1 MHIHWSI
8 IGGLA
13 AASLAFASGGSGGSS
28 GGSSGGGHNPTPTG
42 AAEVL
47 VSSAV
52 VPSGGT
58 VQVRFTLTEP
68 RPISSTGG
76 RVSLSSFRA
85 NGISLW
91 SANGEACGAGV
102 VIDGTLYFSAIDP
115 SGILGTGADYPY
127 LTLSL
132 TAPQGLAPGTSIPFN
147 WNPGAWMISPAGPL
161 DFIVKPGN
169 ETIGGSLSIAGV
181 YPGGGTY
188 PAGTL
193 IRVLG
198 AGFQPNIRIQTP
210 VKYSSISVGP
220 GEIDLFLKEKTTLD
234 SQMFQLTNPDG
245 STATYFSYL
254 KGTLV
259 QQPSAQLLQ
268 NAELAFPL
276 ATHAIASVALTAALT
291 AGQWQGLALQNPNP
305 GPVVVTLNLASQ
317 PPETAISILLPSG
330 GRIADSLT
338 ALLGGASINP
348 GDTVQL
354 NSTAPIQIMGLNGDD
369 QAQTLAPFVPSF

>member
-1 MHIHWSI
+1 MHIHRSI
-8 IGGLA
+8 LCGLA
-13 AASLAFASGGSGGSS
+13 AASLAFASGGSGTS
-28 GGSSGGGHNPTPTG
+28 GGSSGSGHNPTPAG

-52 VPSGGT
+52 IPSGGT

-76 RVSLSSFRA
+76 HVSLGNFQA

-102 VIDGTLYFSAIDP
+102 IKDGVLYFSAIDP
-115 SGILGTGADYPY
+115 SGVLGTGAEYPY

-132 TAPQGLAPGTSIPFN
+132 TAPQGLAAGTKIPVS
-147 WNPGAWMISPAGPL
+147 WDPGAWLTSPAGPL
-161 DFIVKPGN
+161 DFIVKPGSV
-169 ETIGGSLSIAGV
+169 TIGGSIYIDGV

-220 GEIDLFLKEKTTLD
+220 GEIDLYLKEQTTLD
-234 SQMFQLTNPDG
+234 SQMFQVTNPDG
-245 STATYFSYL
+245 STATYFAYL
-254 KGTLV
+254 KGTLI
-259 QQPSAQLLQ
+259 QQPSTDLLQ
-268 NAELAFPL
+268 NVELAFPL
-276 ATHAIASVALTAALT
+276 ATHAIASVGTAGALSP
-291 AGQWQGLALQNPNP
+291 GQWQGLALQNPNP
-305 GPVVVTLNLASQ
+305 GPVVVTLQLASQ
-317 PPETAISILLPSG
+317 PPGSATSILLPSG

-338 ALLGGASINP
+338 ALLNGASIQP

-354 NSTAPIQIMGLNGDD
+354 NSTSPIQIMGLNGDD